1 MKTKENYKFEAK
13 LFGLFQVFHL
23 VKNQAYKL
31 KLPKKQT
38 IHDIFYVLLLE
49 YNNTKKGLI
58 NEITNYIT

>member
-31 KLPKKQT
+31 KLPKK
-38 IHDIFYVLLLE
+38 
-49 YNNTKKGLI
+49 
-58 NEITNYIT
+58 